1 MRVLARNVGLE
12 RLPERVLVLRL
23 REAVEDLE
31 KAETVPLVTGFPAAG
46 ELGTQLTLVRV
57 AHMIEDRC
65 RSWPNTLATVVT
77 PGEMCIFT
85 TQKSRTP
92 SHERLLL
99 DEMAQALLR
108 TARSQGLMMAR
119 IGISGLHHATRRAA
133 ARLSR
138 SCLSAGLRAVHSEL
152 V

>member
-1 MRVLARNVGLE
+1 
-12 RLPERVLVLRL
+12 
-23 REAVEDLE
+23 
-31 KAETVPLVTGFPAAG
+31 
-46 ELGTQLTLVRV
+46 
-57 AHMIEDRC
+57 
-65 RSWPNTLATVVT
+65 
-77 PGEMCIFT
+77 MCIFT

-119 IGISGLHHATRRAA
+119 IGISGLHQQPAE
-133 ARLSR
+133 L
-138 SCLSAGLRAVHSEL
+138 LRAYHEAVSALDSGHVHAEL